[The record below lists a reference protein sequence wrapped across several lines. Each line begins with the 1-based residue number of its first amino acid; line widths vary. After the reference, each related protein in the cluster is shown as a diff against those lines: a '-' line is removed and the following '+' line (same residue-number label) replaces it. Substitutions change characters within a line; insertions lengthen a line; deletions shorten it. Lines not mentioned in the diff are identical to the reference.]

1 MYVLENTVGQQSP
14 TPGFGDIVRVS
25 SSGNKTVVVSGLAL
39 PTAMTFGPDGAIYV
53 SNLGFGPPPSL
64 PNGPG
69 QVLRI
74 TGF

>member
-1 MYVLENTVGQQSP
+1 MARVTMTREWP
-14 TPGFGDIVRVS
+14 DGDIVRVQD
-25 SSGNKTVVVSGLAL
+25 GRRDVIVSNLAL
-39 PTAMTFGPDGAIYV
+39 PTAMTFGPDGALYV

-74 TGF
+74 RLGD